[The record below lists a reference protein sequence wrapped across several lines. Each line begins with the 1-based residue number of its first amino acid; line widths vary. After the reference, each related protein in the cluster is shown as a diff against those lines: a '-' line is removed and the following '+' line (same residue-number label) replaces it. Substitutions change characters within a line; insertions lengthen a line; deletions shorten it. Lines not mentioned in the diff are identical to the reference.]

1 LGKEYIV
8 HIDTFEMERMQVLYE
23 NIVDYNLSES
33 GVLPLKLSEL
43 LDGQGDPEIFLN
55 QELCYPEADG
65 SPLLRERIAQFY
77 PDCKPSNITVINGG
91 SEANYVSL
99 WTLLEKG
106 RRLAFMLPNYM
117 QGWGLG
123 RAFAEGVD
131 TFHLV
136 LREENGQ
143 RRWALDVDELRQ
155 VVTPKTN
162 VILVTNPNNPTG
174 AVLNEDEMEVIVETA
189 RRVGAWIIS
198 DEIYRGAEVEGDTS
212 PTFWGR
218 YEKVVVTSGLSKAF
232 ALPGLRIGWA
242 VAPEE
247 MIEQIWIH
255 HDYVTTTPGLLNDR
269 LAAIA
274 MEPVRREAIL
284 ARNRRIIQANLSV
297 MEEWMNEY
305 SHLFHYTRPV
315 AGAIAYFE
323 YDFPIN
329 STDLINRLRKEKSV
343 LLVPGD
349 QLGLDKGI
357 RVGFGYDIQKTM
369 KGLALMEEM
378 VRRLV

>member
-1 LGKEYIV
+1 M
-8 HIDTFEMERMQVLYE
+8 HIDKFEMERMQVQYE
-23 NIVDYNLSES
+23 NVVDYNLSES
-33 GVLPLKLSEL
+33 GILPLKLSDL
-43 LDGQGDPEIFLN
+43 LDGQGDPENFLN

-91 SEANYVSL
+91 SEANFVSL

-106 RRLAFMLPNYM
+106 RRLAFMVPNYM

-136 LREENGQ
+136 VREENGQ
-143 RRWALDVDELRQ
+143 RRWALDADELRQ

-162 VILVTNPNNPTG
+162 AILVTNPNNPTG
-174 AVLNEDEMEVIVETA
+174 AVLNEDEMEVVVETA

-198 DEIYRGAEVEGDTS
+198 DEIYRGAELEGDTS

-232 ALPGLRIGWA
+232 ALPGLRLGWA

-323 YDFPIN
+323 YDFPIS
-329 STDLINRLRKEKSV
+329 STTLIDRLRKESSV
-343 LLVPGD
+343 LLVPGE
-349 QLGLDKGI
+349 QFGLDKGI

-378 VRRLV
+378 IRRLVKSGGT

>member
-1 LGKEYIV
+1 M
-8 HIDTFEMERMQVLYE
+8 HIDKFEMMRMECLYE
-23 NIVDYNLSES
+23 NAVDYNLSES
-33 GVLPLKLSEL
+33 CVLPMKLTEL
-43 LDGQGDPEIFLN
+43 LDGQGDVENFLN
-55 QELCYPEADG
+55 QELWYPG
-65 SPLLRERIAQFY
+65 SNGSLLLRERIAQFY
-77 PDCKPSNITVINGG
+77 PDCKPSNITVMNGG
-91 SEANYVSL
+91 SEANYLSL

-123 RAFAEGVD
+123 RAYAEGVD

-136 LREENGQ
+136 QREENGQ
-143 RRWALDVDELRQ
+143 KRWALDVDELRH

-162 VILVTNPNNPTG
+162 VIIITNPNNPTG
-174 AVLNEDEMEVIVETA
+174 AVLTEDEMEAVVEIA

-198 DEIYRGAEVEGDTS
+198 DETYRGAEVEGDTS
-212 PTFWGR
+212 PTFWGH
-218 YEKVVVTSGLSKAF
+218 YEKVVVTSSLSKVF
-232 ALPGLRIGWA
+232 ALPGLRIGWV

-247 MIEQIWIH
+247 MIEKIWIH
-255 HDYVTTTPGLLNDR
+255 HDYVTTTPGFLNDH

-284 ARNRRIIQANLSV
+284 ARTRKIIQTNLPLL
-297 MEEWMNEY
+297 EECMDEY

-329 STDLINRLRKEKSV
+329 STTLIDRLRKESSA
-343 LLVPGD
+343 LLVPGE
-349 QLGLDKGI
+349 QFGLDKGI
-357 RVGFGYDIQKTM
+357 RTGFGYDIQKTL
-369 KGLALMEEM
+369 KGLTLMAEM
-378 VRRLV
+378 VQKLV

>member
-1 LGKEYIV
+1 M
-8 HIDTFEMERMQVLYE
+8 HIDKFEMERMQVKYE
-23 NIVDYNLSES
+23 NAVDYNLSES
-33 GVLPLKLSEL
+33 GVMPMKLSEL
-43 LDGQGDPEIFLN
+43 LGDQGNQELFLN
-55 QELCYPEADG
+55 QDLIYPEADG
-65 SPLLRERIAQFY
+65 SPLLREQIAQFY

-91 SEANYVSL
+91 SEANFVSL

-106 RRLAFMLPNYM
+106 RRLAFMVPNYM

-143 RRWALDVDELRQ
+143 RRWALDVDELRK

-174 AVLNEDEMEVIVETA
+174 AVLNEAEMEAVVDTA
-189 RRVGAWIIS
+189 SSVGAWILA

-218 YEKVVVTSGLSKAF
+218 YEKVIVTSGLSKAF
-232 ALPGLRIGWA
+232 ALPGLRIGWV

-274 MEPVRREAIL
+274 MEPVRREVIL
-284 ARNRRIIQANLSV
+284 ARTRKLIQANLSEL
-297 MEEWMNEY
+297 EEWVDEY
-305 SHLFHYTRPV
+305 NHIFHYARPV
-315 AGAIAYFE
+315 AGAFAYLE
-323 YDFPIN
+323 YDLPIN
-329 STDLINRLRKEKSV
+329 SAALIDQLRMESSV
-343 LLVPGD
+343 LLIPGEHF
-349 QLGLDKGI
+349 GLEKGI
-357 RVGFGYDIQKTM
+357 RTGFGYDIQKTL
-369 KGLALMEEM
+369 KGLTLMAEM
-378 VRRLV
+378 VQKLV

>member
-1 LGKEYIV
+1 M
-8 HIDTFEMERMQVLYE
+8 HIDKFEMERMQVEYE
-23 NIVDYNLSES
+23 NVVDYNLSES
-33 GVLPLKLSEL
+33 GVQPLKLSEL
-43 LDGQGDPEIFLN
+43 LDGQGDPEDFLN
-55 QELCYPEADG
+55 QELRYPEAVG
-65 SPLLRERIAQFY
+65 SPLLREHIAQFY
-77 PDCKPSNITVINGG
+77 PDCRPSNITVINGG

-99 WTLLEKG
+99 WTLLERG

-123 RAFAEGVD
+123 RAYAEGVD
-131 TFHLV
+131 TFNLV
-136 LREENGQ
+136 LREEDGQ
-143 RRWALDVDELRQ
+143 RRWALDVDGLRQ
-155 VVTPKTN
+155 AVTPKTN

-174 AVLNEDEMEVIVETA
+174 AVLNEDEMEMVVETA
-189 RRVGAWIIS
+189 RRVGAWIVS

-218 YEKVVVTSGLSKAF
+218 HEKVVVTSGLSKAL

-247 MIEQIWIH
+247 MIEQIRIH
-255 HDYVTTTPGLLNDR
+255 HDYVTTTPGFLNDR

-284 ARNRRIIQANLSV
+284 ARNRRIIRANLSV

-323 YDFPIN
+323 YDFPID
-329 STDLINRLRKEKSV
+329 STTLIERLREESSV
-343 LLVPGD
+343 LLVPGE
-349 QLGLDKGI
+349 QFGLNKGI
-357 RVGFGYDIQKTM
+357 RVGFGHDIQKTM
-369 KGLALMEEM
+369 KGLALMEKT
-378 VRRLV
+378 VRRLLNSGGT

>member
-1 LGKEYIV
+1 MN
-8 HIDTFEMERMQVLYE
+8 IDKFEMERMQCLYE
-23 NIVDYNLSES
+23 HVVDYNLSES
-33 GVLPLKLSEL
+33 GVKPLKLSEL
-43 LDGQGDPEIFLN
+43 LDGQGDVESFLN
-55 QELCYPEADG
+55 QELWYCESDG

-77 PDCKPSNITVINGG
+77 PDCKPSNITVTNGG
-91 SEANYVSL
+91 SEANYLSL
-99 WTLLEKG
+99 WTMLEKD
-106 RRLAFMLPNYM
+106 RRLACMLPNYM
-117 QGWGLG
+117 QAWGLG
-123 RAFAEGVD
+123 RAYAEGVD

-136 LREENGQ
+136 QREENGQ

-155 VVTPKTN
+155 TVTPKTN

-174 AVLNEDEMEVIVETA
+174 AVLTEEEMEVVVETA
-189 RRVGAWIIS
+189 RSVGAWIIA

-232 ALPGLRIGWA
+232 ALPGLRIGWV

-247 MIEQIWIH
+247 FIEQVWIH
-255 HDYVTTTPGLLNDR
+255 HDYLTLTPGLLNDR
-269 LAAIA
+269 LGAIA

-284 ARNRRIIQANLSV
+284 ARTRRIIQANLPIL
-297 MEEWMNEY
+297 EEWLNEY
-305 SHLFHYTRPV
+305 SHLFHYARPV

-329 STDLINRLRKEKSV
+329 STTLIDRLREESSV

-349 QLGLDKGI
+349 QCGLDKGI
-357 RVGFGYDIQKTM
+357 RVGYGYDIQKTL

-378 VRRLV
+378 VRKLV

>member
-1 LGKEYIV
+1 M
-8 HIDTFEMERMQVLYE
+8 HIDKFEMERMQVQYE
-23 NIVDYNLSES
+23 NAVDYNLSES
-33 GVLPLKLSEL
+33 GVLSLKLSEL

-106 RRLAFMLPNYM
+106 RRLAFMVPNYM

-123 RAFAEGVD
+123 RAYAEGVD

-162 VILVTNPNNPTG
+162 VIMITNPNNPTG
-174 AVLNEDEMEVIVETA
+174 AVLTEDEMEVVVETA
-189 RRVGAWIIS
+189 LRVGAWIIA

-232 ALPGLRIGWA
+232 ALPGLRLGWV

-247 MIEQIWIH
+247 LIEQIWIH

-274 MEPVRREAIL
+274 MEPVRRDAIL
-284 ARNRRIIQANLSV
+284 ARSRKIIQANLSV
-297 MEEWMNEY
+297 MEEWMTEY
-305 SHLFHYTRPV
+305 SHLFRYARPV

-323 YDFPIN
+323 YDLPIN
-329 STDLINRLRKEKSV
+329 STDLIERLRIEKSV

-349 QLGLDKGI
+349 QFGLDKGI
-357 RVGFGYDIQKTM
+357 RVGFGYDIKKTL
-369 KGLALMEEM
+369 KGLVMMEEII
-378 VRRLV
+378 RELV

>member
-1 LGKEYIV
+1 M
-8 HIDTFEMERMQVLYE
+8 HIDKFEMERMQVQYE
-23 NIVDYNLSES
+23 NVVDYNLSES

-77 PDCKPSNITVINGG
+77 PDCRPSNITVINGA

-123 RAFAEGVD
+123 RAYAEGVD

-174 AVLNEDEMEVIVETA
+174 AVLNEDEMEVVVETA

-198 DEIYRGAEVEGDTS
+198 DETYRGAEVEGDTS

-218 YEKVVVTSGLSKAF
+218 YEQVVVTSGLSKAF

-255 HDYVTTTPGLLNDR
+255 HDYVTTTPGFLNDR

-284 ARNRRIIQANLSV
+284 ARTRKIIRSNLRLL
-297 MEEWMNEY
+297 EEWLNEY
-305 SHLFHYTRPV
+305 SHLFHYARPV

-329 STDLINRLRKEKSV
+329 STTLIDRLRMESSV
-343 LLVPGD
+343 LLVPGE
-349 QLGLDKGI
+349 QFGLDKGI
-357 RVGFGYDIQKTM
+357 RVGFGYDIRKTM

-378 VRRLV
+378 VRGLV

>member
-1 LGKEYIV
+1 M
-8 HIDTFEMERMQVLYE
+8 HIDKFEMMRMECLYE
-23 NIVDYNLSES
+23 NVVDYNLSES
-33 GVLPLKLSEL
+33 CVLPMKLTEL
-43 LDGQGDPEIFLN
+43 LDGQGDVENFLN
-55 QELCYPEADG
+55 QELWYPG
-65 SPLLRERIAQFY
+65 SNGSLLLRERIAQFY
-77 PDCKPSNITVINGG
+77 PDCKPSNITVMNGG
-91 SEANYVSL
+91 SEANYLSL

-106 RRLAFMLPNYM
+106 KRLAFMLPNYM

-123 RAFAEGVD
+123 RAYAEGVD

-136 LREENGQ
+136 QREENGQ

-174 AVLNEDEMEVIVETA
+174 AVLTEDEMEAVVEIA

-198 DEIYRGAEVEGDTS
+198 DETYRGAEVEGDTS
-212 PTFWGR
+212 PTFWGH
-218 YEKVVVTSGLSKAF
+218 YEKVVVTSGLSKVF
-232 ALPGLRIGWA
+232 ALPGLRIGWV

-247 MIEQIWIH
+247 LIKQIWIH
-255 HDYVTTTPGLLNDR
+255 HDYVTTTPGFLNDR

-284 ARNRRIIQANLSV
+284 ARTRKIIQTNLPLL
-297 MEEWMNEY
+297 EECMDEY

-329 STDLINRLRKEKSV
+329 STTLIDRLRKESSA
-343 LLVPGD
+343 LLVPGE
-349 QLGLDKGI
+349 QFGLDKGI

-369 KGLALMEEM
+369 KGLTLMAEM
-378 VRRLV
+378 VQKLV

>member
-1 LGKEYIV
+1 M
-8 HIDTFEMERMQVLYE
+8 HIDKFEMERMQVLYE
-23 NIVDYNLSES
+23 NTVDYNLSES
-33 GVLPLKLSEL
+33 GILPLKLSEL
-43 LDGQGDPEIFLN
+43 LKDQGDPEIFLN

-91 SEANYVSL
+91 SEANFVSL

-136 LREENGQ
+136 VREENGQ

-162 VILVTNPNNPTG
+162 AILVTNPNNPTG
-174 AVLNEDEMEVIVETA
+174 AVLNEDEMEVVVETA

-198 DEIYRGAEVEGDTS
+198 DEIYRGAEIEGDTS

-232 ALPGLRIGWA
+232 ALPGLRLGWV

-247 MIEQIWIH
+247 LLEQIWIH

-274 MEPVRREAIL
+274 MEPVRREVIL

-329 STDLINRLRKEKSV
+329 STTLIDRLRKESSV
-343 LLVPGD
+343 LLVPGE
-349 QLGLDKGI
+349 QFGLEKGI

-369 KGLALMEEM
+369 RGLALMEEM
-378 VRRLV
+378 VRRLVKSGGT

>member
-1 LGKEYIV
+1 M
-8 HIDTFEMERMQVLYE
+8 HIDKFEMERMQVLYE
-23 NIVDYNLSES
+23 NAVDYNLSES
-33 GVLPLKLSEL
+33 GISPIKLSEL

-55 QELCYPEADG
+55 QELCYPEAIG
-65 SPLLRERIAQFY
+65 SLLLRERIAQFY

-99 WTLLEKG
+99 WTLLEKDK
-106 RRLAFMLPNYM
+106 RLAFMVPNYM

-123 RAFAEGVD
+123 RAYAEGVD
-131 TFHLV
+131 IFHLV

-162 VILVTNPNNPTG
+162 LILVTNPNNPTG
-174 AVLNEDEMEVIVETA
+174 AVLTEDEMEVVVETA
-189 RRVGAWIIS
+189 RGVGAWILA

-232 ALPGLRIGWA
+232 ALPGLRLGWA

-284 ARNRRIIQANLSV
+284 ARTRKIIQANLSA
-297 MEEWMNEY
+297 MNEWMTEY
-305 SHLFHYTRPV
+305 SHLFRYTPPV
-315 AGAIAYFE
+315 AGAIAYFD
-323 YDFPIN
+323 YDLPIN
-329 STDLINRLRKEKSV
+329 SAALIDRLRKESSV
-343 LLVPGD
+343 LLVPGEHF
-349 QLGLDKGI
+349 GLDKGI
-357 RVGFGYDIQKTM
+357 RTGFGYDIQKTL
-369 KGLALMEEM
+369 KGLTLMADM
-378 VRRLV
+378 VQKLV

>member
-1 LGKEYIV
+1 M
-8 HIDTFEMERMQVLYE
+8 HIDKFEMERMQVLYE
-23 NIVDYNLSES
+23 NAVDYNLSES
-33 GVLPLKLSEL
+33 GVLPIKLSEL
-43 LDGQGDPEIFLN
+43 LEGQGDLETFLN

-91 SEANYVSL
+91 SEANFVSL

-106 RRLAFMLPNYM
+106 KRLAFMVPNYM

-136 LREENGQ
+136 LQEENGQ

-155 VVTPKTN
+155 AVTPKTN
-162 VILVTNPNNPTG
+162 LILVTNPNNPTG
-174 AVLNEDEMEVIVETA
+174 AVLTKDEMEVVVETA
-189 RRVGAWIIS
+189 RGVGAWILA
-198 DEIYRGAEVEGDTS
+198 DEIYRGAEVEGGTS
-212 PTFWGR
+212 PTFWGL

-232 ALPGLRIGWA
+232 ALPGLRLGWV

-247 MIEQIWIH
+247 LLEQIWIH

-284 ARNRRIIQANLSV
+284 ARTRKIVQANLSE
-297 MEEWMNEY
+297 MEEWMTEY
-305 SHLFHYTRPV
+305 SHLFRYTPPV
-315 AGAIAYFE
+315 AGAIAYFD
-323 YDFPIN
+323 YDLPIN
-329 STDLINRLRKEKSV
+329 STSLIDRLRKESSV
-343 LLVPGD
+343 LLVPGEHF
-349 QLGLDKGI
+349 GMEKGI
-357 RVGFGYDIQKTM
+357 RTGFGYDIQKTL
-369 KGLALMEEM
+369 KGLTLMADM
-378 VRRLV
+378 VQKLA

>member
-1 LGKEYIV
+1 M
-8 HIDTFEMERMQVLYE
+8 HIDKFEMERMQVQYE
-23 NIVDYNLSES
+23 NVVDYNLSES

-77 PDCKPSNITVINGG
+77 PDCKPSNITVINGA

-123 RAFAEGVD
+123 RAYAEGVD

-174 AVLNEDEMEVIVETA
+174 AVLNEDEMEVVVETA

-198 DEIYRGAEVEGDTS
+198 DETYRGAEVEGDTS

-218 YEKVVVTSGLSKAF
+218 YEQVVVTSGLSKAF

-255 HDYVTTTPGLLNDR
+255 HDYVTTTPGFLNDR

-284 ARNRRIIQANLSV
+284 ARTRKIIRSNLPLL
-297 MEEWMNEY
+297 EEWLNEY
-305 SHLFHYTRPV
+305 SHLFHYARPV

-329 STDLINRLRKEKSV
+329 STDLINRLLKEKSV

-349 QLGLDKGI
+349 QFGLDKGI
-357 RVGFGYDIQKTM
+357 RVGFGYDIQKTL
-369 KGLALMEEM
+369 KGLVMMEEM
-378 VRRLV
+378 IRGLV

>member
-1 LGKEYIV
+1 M
-8 HIDTFEMERMQVLYE
+8 HIDKFEMERMQVQYE
-23 NIVDYNLSES
+23 NVVDYNLSES

-77 PDCKPSNITVINGG
+77 PDCKPSNITVINGA

-123 RAFAEGVD
+123 RAYAEGVD

-174 AVLNEDEMEVIVETA
+174 AVLNEDEMEVVVETA

-198 DEIYRGAEVEGDTS
+198 DETYRGAEVEGDTS

-255 HDYVTTTPGLLNDR
+255 HDYVTTTPGFLNDR

-284 ARNRRIIQANLSV
+284 ARTRKIIRSNLPLL
-297 MEEWMNEY
+297 EEWLNEY
-305 SHLFHYTRPV
+305 SHLFHYARPV

-329 STDLINRLRKEKSV
+329 STTLIDRLRMESSV
-343 LLVPGD
+343 LLVPGE
-349 QLGLDKGI
+349 QFGLDKGI

-378 VRRLV
+378 VRGLV

>member
-1 LGKEYIV
+1 M
-8 HIDTFEMERMQVLYE
+8 HIDKFEMERMQVQYE
-23 NIVDYNLSES
+23 NVVDYNLSES

-77 PDCKPSNITVINGG
+77 PDCKPSNITVINGA

-123 RAFAEGVD
+123 RAYAEGVD

-174 AVLNEDEMEVIVETA
+174 AVLNEDEMEVVVETA

-198 DEIYRGAEVEGDTS
+198 DETYRGAEVEGDTS

-255 HDYVTTTPGLLNDR
+255 HDYVTTTPGFLNDR

-284 ARNRRIIQANLSV
+284 ARTRKIIRSNLRLL
-297 MEEWMNEY
+297 EEWLNEY
-305 SHLFHYTRPV
+305 SHLFHYARPV

-329 STDLINRLRKEKSV
+329 STTLIDRLRMESSV
-343 LLVPGD
+343 LLVPGE
-349 QLGLDKGI
+349 QFGLDKGI

-378 VRRLV
+378 VRGLV

>member
-1 LGKEYIV
+1 M
-8 HIDTFEMERMQVLYE
+8 HIEKFEMERMQVLYE
-23 NIVDYNLSES
+23 NAVDYNLSES
-33 GVLPLKLSEL
+33 GVTPLKLSEL
-43 LDGQGDPEIFLN
+43 LDGQGDLEIFLN

-91 SEANYVSL
+91 SEANFVSL

-106 RRLAFMLPNYM
+106 KRLAFMVPNYM

-136 LREENGQ
+136 VREENGQ

-155 VVTPKTN
+155 AVTPKTN
-162 VILVTNPNNPTG
+162 LIMVTNPNNPTG
-174 AVLNEDEMEVIVETA
+174 AVLNEDEMEAVVETA
-189 RRVGAWIIS
+189 SSVGAWIIA

-218 YEKVVVTSGLSKAF
+218 YEKVIVTSGLSKAF
-232 ALPGLRIGWA
+232 ALPGLRLGWI

-255 HDYVTTTPGLLNDR
+255 HDYVTTTPGFLNDR
-269 LAAIA
+269 LAAIV
-274 MEPVRREAIL
+274 MEPERREAIL
-284 ARNRRIIQANLSV
+284 ARTRKIVQANLSA
-297 MEEWMNEY
+297 MDEWMTEY
-305 SHLFHYTRPV
+305 SHLFHYTPPV
-315 AGAIAYFE
+315 AGAIAYID
-323 YDFPIN
+323 YDLPIN
-329 STDLINRLRKEKSV
+329 STTLIDRLRKESSV
-343 LLVPGD
+343 LLVPGEHF
-349 QLGLDKGI
+349 GLDKGI
-357 RVGFGYDIQKTM
+357 RTGFGYDIQKTL
-369 KGLALMEEM
+369 KGLTLMAEM
-378 VRRLV
+378 VQKLV

>member
-1 LGKEYIV
+1 MK
-8 HIDTFEMERMQVLYE
+8 IDKFEMERMQVQYE
-23 NIVDYNLSES
+23 NTVDYNLSES

-43 LDGQGDPEIFLN
+43 LENQGDSEIFLS

-65 SPLLRERIAQFY
+65 SPLLRKRIAQFY
-77 PDCKPSNITVINGG
+77 PDCNPSNITVINGG

-106 RRLAFMLPNYM
+106 KRLAFMLPNYM

-123 RAFAEGVD
+123 RAYAEGVD

-136 LREENGQ
+136 LREENGK
-143 RRWALDVDELRQ
+143 RRWGLDVDGFKQ
-155 VVTPKTN
+155 AVTPKTN
-162 VILVTNPNNPTG
+162 VILITNPNNPTG
-174 AVLNEDEMEVIVETA
+174 AVLTEEEMDVVVETA
-189 RRVGAWIIS
+189 RKVGAWILA
-198 DEIYRGAEVEGDTS
+198 DEIYRGAEIEGDSS

-232 ALPGLRIGWA
+232 ALPGLRLGWV

-247 MIEQIWIH
+247 LLEQIWIH

-274 MEPVRREAIL
+274 MEPGRREAIL
-284 ARNRRIIQANLSV
+284 ARTRKIIQTNLPLL
-297 MEEWMNEY
+297 EEWMNEY

-323 YDFPIN
+323 YNLPIKA
-329 STDLINRLRKEKSV
+329 TTLIDRLREESSV
-343 LLVPGD
+343 LLVPGEHFG
-349 QLGLDKGI
+349 LGKGI

-369 KGLALMEEM
+369 KGLALMEEKL
-378 VRRLV
+378 RSLV

>member
-1 LGKEYIV
+1 M
-8 HIDTFEMERMQVLYE
+8 HIDTFEMERMQVQYE
-23 NIVDYNLSES
+23 NVVDYNLSES
-33 GVLPLKLSEL
+33 GILPLKLSEL
-43 LDGQGDPEIFLN
+43 LDGQGDPENFLN

-123 RAFAEGVD
+123 RAYAEGVD

-136 LREENGQ
+136 LREDNGQ

-198 DEIYRGAEVEGDTS
+198 DEIYRGAEVEGETS

-255 HDYVTTTPGLLNDR
+255 HDYVTTTPGFLNDR

-274 MEPVRREAIL
+274 MEPARREAIL

-305 SHLFHYTRPV
+305 SHLFHYTRPI

-323 YDFPIN
+323 YNFPIN
-329 STDLINRLRKEKSV
+329 STTLIERLRKESSV
-343 LLVPGD
+343 LLVPGEHF
-349 QLGLDKGI
+349 GLDKGI

-369 KGLALMEEM
+369 RGLALMEEM
-378 VRRLV
+378 VRRLMKSGGT

>member
-1 LGKEYIV
+1 M
-8 HIDTFEMERMQVLYE
+8 HIDKFEMERMQVQYE
-23 NIVDYNLSES
+23 NVVDYNLSES

-77 PDCKPSNITVINGG
+77 PDCKPSNITVINGA

-123 RAFAEGVD
+123 RAYAEGVD

-174 AVLNEDEMEVIVETA
+174 AVLNEDEMEVVVETA

-198 DEIYRGAEVEGDTS
+198 DETYRGAEVEGDTS

-218 YEKVVVTSGLSKAF
+218 YEQVVVTSGLSKAF

-255 HDYVTTTPGLLNDR
+255 HDYVTTTPGFLNDR

-284 ARNRRIIQANLSV
+284 ARTRKIIRSNLPLLQ
-297 MEEWMNEY
+297 EWLNEY
-305 SHLFHYTRPV
+305 SHLFHYARPV

-329 STDLINRLRKEKSV
+329 STTLIDRLRMESSV
-343 LLVPGD
+343 LLVPGE
-349 QLGLDKGI
+349 QFGLDKGI
-357 RVGFGYDIQKTM
+357 RVGFGYDIRKTM

-378 VRRLV
+378 VRGLV

>member
-1 LGKEYIV
+1 MQ
-8 HIDTFEMERMQVLYE
+8 IDKFEMERMQCLYE
-23 NIVDYNLSES
+23 NVVDYNLSES

-43 LDGQGDPEIFLN
+43 LDGRGDPESFLN

-77 PDCKPSNITVINGG
+77 PDCRPSNITVINGA

-123 RAFAEGVD
+123 RAYAEGVD
-131 TFHLV
+131 TFHMV

-174 AVLNEDEMEVIVETA
+174 AVLNEDEMEVVVETA

-198 DEIYRGAEVEGDTS
+198 DETYRGAEVEGDTS

-218 YEKVVVTSGLSKAF
+218 YEQVVVTSGLSKAF

-255 HDYVTTTPGLLNDR
+255 HDYVTTTPGFLNDR

-284 ARNRRIIQANLSV
+284 ARTRKIIRSNLPLL
-297 MEEWMNEY
+297 EEWLNEY
-305 SHLFHYTRPV
+305 SHLFHYARPV

-329 STDLINRLRKEKSV
+329 STTLIDRLRMESSV
-343 LLVPGD
+343 LLVPGE
-349 QLGLDKGI
+349 QFGLDKGI
-357 RVGFGYDIQKTM
+357 RVGFGYDIRKTM

-378 VRRLV
+378 VRGLV